1 MEQLKQFYNST
12 YLNIQVID
20 LKPSNENEWKKAHS
34 NSKNMDYYYSV
45 KNMKECYWKVADMP
59 EYWCFFLD
67 EHGER
72 KVFNIVTGEKKDGN
86 TTKTIPQNSLLQSKS
101 QPIKST
107 PKSPQTYT
115 SSVSNPKSGN
125 SNDVAHHY
133 NKIQSLDREEREES
147 KIKHLRQVNNIIKT
161 SLIQKYCPKKDASVL
176 DLACGK
182 GGDMGK
188 WNFNKIKKYVGRI
201 TWVILI

>member
-1 MEQLKQFYNST
+1 
-12 YLNIQVID
+12 
-20 LKPSNENEWKKAHS
+20 
-34 NSKNMDYYYSV
+34 
-45 KNMKECYWKVADMP
+45 MP
-59 EYWCFFLD
+59 EYWCFILD

-147 KIKHLRQVNNIIKT
+147 KIKQRQVNNIIKT
-161 SLIQKYCPKKDASVL
+161 SLIQKYCPKKNASVL